1 MFGAA
6 ARGAAQFRQRVA
18 EGAVPARSP
27 ARCCWSIVLI
37 IYSTAVDG
45 AIVSRTVWH
54 SFFRKLE
61 TIRRLDG
68 TMVSSAREVT
78 KRAPLATGATR
89 RSQIDKNRKRV
100 PSRQPKKRSLL
111 PPQREITLRPVTV
124 PSGLRGSV
132 QKLRA
137 EVARLEKLPV
147 SSRYRKQRLQV
158 VNHALKL
165 ATATG
170 TISSR
175 DEDALDKLLSSLSL

>member
-1 MFGAA
+1 
-6 ARGAAQFRQRVA
+6 
-18 EGAVPARSP
+18 
-27 ARCCWSIVLI
+27 
-37 IYSTAVDG
+37 
-45 AIVSRTVWH
+45 
-54 SFFRKLE
+54 
-61 TIRRLDG
+61 
-68 TMVSSAREVT
+68 MVSSAREVT

-111 PPQREITLRPVTV
+111 PPEREITLRPVTV

-170 TISSR
+170 AISSR
-175 DEDALDKLLSSLSL
+175 DGDALDKLLSSLSL